1 MSQEAGLVVASG
13 VQRSKQF
20 EATMGGWIL
29 IEMSAI
35 EREREGERESGFKLP
50 EWVYP

>member
-35 EREREGERESGFKLP
+35 EREGERESGFKLP
-50 EWVYP
+50 EWVYT

>member
-35 EREREGERESGFKLP
+35 ERESGFKLP